1 MRSLRHDDSPSLKA
15 LKLLNF
21 PGVFQKEHF
30 TLGTEKLLMIYKKQ
44 KRKIIYSPGH
54 TNLISIDN

>member
-1 MRSLRHDDSPSLKA
+1 MRSLCHDDSPSLKA

-21 PGVFQKEHF
+21 PGVFQKEQRKIADDLRK
-30 TLGTEKLLMIYKKQ
+30 T
-44 KRKIIYSPGH
+44 KRKILYSPGH

>member
-1 MRSLRHDDSPSLKA
+1 MRSLCHDDSPRLKA

-30 TLGTEKLLMIYKKQ
+30 TLGTEKLLMIYKKR
-44 KRKIIYSPGH
+44 RKG
-54 TNLISIDN
+54 